1 MEMRY
6 KQINHARNI
15 FDRAV
20 TILPR
25 ANQFWYKY
33 TYMEEMLGNIAGCRQ
48 IFERWMEWQPDEQA
62 WNTYIKFELRYKEI
76 DRARRLY
83 ERLVEVHPE
92 PKNWL
97 RLARFEEQRGHID
110 EARDVFERGL
120 NFLGDEYADE
130 KFYLAFARFEEHQK
144 EVKYLSNFEKF
155 EKFIN
160 VLFYIKHDRA
170 RTVYKYALDKLPEE
184 KREDILKAYTIHEK
198 KFGDRTGIES
208 IISNKRKLKYEEVSL
223 LSKSLLAK
231 CDLTIINV
239 PKRT

>member
-48 IFERWMEWQPDEQA
+48 IFERWMQWQPDEQA

-76 DRARRLY
+76 DRARQLY
-83 ERLVEVHPE
+83 ERVVEVHPE

-97 RLARFEEQRGHID
+97 RLARFQEQRGHID
-110 EARDVFERGL
+110 EAREVYERAL
-120 NFLGDEYADE
+120 QFWGDENIDE
-130 KFYLAFARFEEHQK
+130 KLYLAFAKFEEHQK
-144 EVKYLSNFEKF
+144 EVIFFKIFFSKF
-155 EKFIN
+155 
-160 VLFYIKHDRA
+160 VMHMSLF
-170 RTVYKYALDKLPEE
+170 
-184 KREDILKAYTIHEK
+184 
-198 KFGDRTGIES
+198 F
-208 IISNKRKLKYEEVSL
+208 
-223 LSKSLLAK
+223 
-231 CDLTIINV
+231 
-239 PKRT
+239 